1 MTKAKNGNV
10 QVKPNFSIASVGED
24 LADKGFE
31 QMGAKDLALPFLK
44 VLGQLSPQVTQ
55 GDPAFIPEARPGMIF
70 NSVTQDLFDGQKG
83 IEVVPCYYK
92 LEYLEWPDRQ
102 EGANA
107 PAATHSADSN
117 ILHHTL

>member
-10 QVKPNFSIASVGED
+10 QVKSNFSIASVGED

-70 NSVTQDLFDGQKG
+70 NSVHKICLMGLKVLRLFLVTTSLS
-83 IEVVPCYYK
+83 I
-92 LEYLEWPDRQ
+92 
-102 EGANA
+102 
-107 PAATHSADSN
+107 
-117 ILHHTL
+117 